1 MTRLLTTTALF
12 AAGLLLAPAT
22 FAQTSQ
28 PNAPSRA
35 APAGTATEALNQE
48 DQTFVKE
55 AGMGGMAEV
64 ELSKL
69 AQKSENADV
78 KNFADRMIRDHTKA
92 NQELTT
98 IATGLGVDVPKA
110 LDPEHERMRQKLQ
123 GLHGKSF
130 DEQYMQGMV
139 EDHNKVVKLF
149 KDEERS
155 GSNNALKQFAQKTLP
170 VLQHH

>member
-1 MTRLLTTTALF
+1 MIRLLTTTALF
-12 AAGLLLAPAT
+12 AAGLLLAPGS

-55 AGMGGMAEV
+55 AGIGGMAEV

-78 KNFADRMIRDHTKA
+78 KSFADRMIRDH
-92 NQELTT
+92 
-98 IATGLGVDVPKA
+98 
-110 LDPEHERMRQKLQ
+110 RRQI
-123 GLHGKSF
+123 
-130 DEQYMQGMV
+130 
-139 EDHNKVVKLF
+139 
-149 KDEERS
+149 RS
-155 GSNNALKQFAQKTLP
+155 
-170 VLQHH
+170 